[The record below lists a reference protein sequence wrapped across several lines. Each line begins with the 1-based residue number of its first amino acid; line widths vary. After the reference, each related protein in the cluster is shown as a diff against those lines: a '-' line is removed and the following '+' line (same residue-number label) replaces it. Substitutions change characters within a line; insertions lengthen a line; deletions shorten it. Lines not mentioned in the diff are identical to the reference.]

1 MLISL
6 FRAGREFGWTKQ
18 WPVNQV
24 EINRKKK
31 EALRDIS
38 DYTEQVKS
46 YQFWGKGRF
55 IVKDLVAC

>member
-1 MLISL
+1 MASESS
-6 FRAGREFGWTKQ
+6 RNKQ
-18 WPVNQV
+18 
-24 EINRKKK
+24 KKK